1 MARLAA
7 KSKRPDQL
15 SFPVVRRPACRRSD
29 GLAPDP
35 RARHICPMTD
45 WTNAAAP
52 SLDDFA
58 RLAQVAF
65 DELPE
70 PFRGLAGEALIRI
83 EDFAEEEILRDMGI
97 EDAFELTGLYQGVD
111 LSRRSVFEATPPPM
125 IFLYRRPILDEWAER
140 GDVTLEELVAHVLV
154 HEIGHHFGL
163 SDDDIDRIEDKA

>member
-1 MARLAA
+1 MTR
-7 KSKRPDQL
+7 
-15 SFPVVRRPACRRSD
+15 SFGP
-29 GLAPDP
+29 
-35 RARHICPMTD
+35 
-45 WTNAAAP
+45 AP

-58 RLAQVAF
+58 ALAEQAF
-65 DELPE
+65 GDLPE
-70 PFRGLAGEALIRI
+70 PFRGLAGEAVIRVD
-83 EDFAEEEILRDMGI
+83 DFADDAVLGEMGI

-140 GDVTLEELVAHVLV
+140 GDVTLEELVAHVLI